1 MKMRERKTEMLWIHK
16 AMLLA
21 FMDILITLA
30 VYLAAL
36 LIRFDFLFS
45 LDTGR
50 IYTRLY
56 MVHAIL
62 GHCDSCRILC
72 LQAVS

>member
-45 LDTGR
+45 R
-50 IYTRLY
+50 IPEEYCLLYTSD
-56 MVHAIL
+56 AA
-62 GHCDSCRILC
+62 DD
-72 LQAVS
+72 